1 MANFSRDPLDVLQEN
16 QQKGYVGLY
25 LEQGVPFLDRD
36 FNLLQDLITA
46 TVRSL
51 IQRYIGDGVAAAQ
64 PGFQVTAI
72 PANNDFQIGAG
83 TALVAGLEV
92 SLSAPLNYRDQT
104 GVPNLR
110 TPSASQPNPRED
122 IVYLEVWLE
131 EVDGAADAD
140 LLNSNDVGMQTSVRQ
155 RPTWQVLVAENGLP
169 PAPAPGRVHLHLAR
183 LTRPRS
189 QAQIDDAVITDL
201 RQPLDNLG
209 GLAAR
214 LDLIERLLIR
224 PSFTTV
230 LENQVQPD
238 TSVTGGPVTLTG
250 VNFGLQP
257 VQVLFGTHEAV
268 VNSATDTQIVAV
280 VPGTLPD
287 STAVRVT
294 VRTAGGETIS
304 DDEFTRLP

>member
-1 MANFSRDPLDVLQEN
+1 MANFSRNPLDVLQEN

-25 LEQGVPFLDRD
+25 VEQGVPVLDRD
-36 FNLLQDLITA
+36 LNLLQDLITA
-46 TVRSL
+46 TVRGVM
-51 IQRYIGDGVAAAQ
+51 QRYLGDGVAAAQ
-64 PGFQVTAI
+64 PGFQITAI

-92 SLSAPLNYRDQT
+92 SAGAPLNYRDQT

-110 TPSASQPNPRED
+110 TPNASQPDPRED
-122 IVYLEVWLE
+122 IVYLDAWLE
-131 EVDGAADAD
+131 EVDGTADAD
-140 LLNSNDVGMQTSVRQ
+140 LLNSDDVGMQTSVRQ
-155 RPTWQVLVAENGLP
+155 RPAWQVLVAENGSP
-169 PAPAPGRVHLHLAR
+169 PAPAPGHVHLDLAR
-183 LTRPRS
+183 LTRPRG

-201 RQPLDNLG
+201 RQPLDNLA

-230 LENQVQPD
+230 VENQIQPD
-238 TSVTGGPVTLTG
+238 FSVTGGSVTLNG

-257 VQVLFGTHEAV
+257 VQVLFGTEEGV
-268 VNSATDTQIVAV
+268 VTSATDTQIQVT
-280 VPGTLPD
+280 VPGTLSLNVP
-287 STAVRVT
+287 VRVT

-304 DDEFTRLP
+304 DDEFTRIP